1 MFQVTHNVRWKGTDQ
16 HNIINKYIYIL
27 NKTVCIVENKHN
39 ISVCVYV
46 NEILFVNIVFIQMHV
61 NIR

>member
-1 MFQVTHNVRWKGTDQ
+1 MFQVTHNVKWKGTDQ

-27 NKTVCIVENKHN
+27 NKTVFIVENKHN

-46 NEILFVNIVFIQMHV
+46 NETHFVHILSFKCM
-61 NIR
+61 